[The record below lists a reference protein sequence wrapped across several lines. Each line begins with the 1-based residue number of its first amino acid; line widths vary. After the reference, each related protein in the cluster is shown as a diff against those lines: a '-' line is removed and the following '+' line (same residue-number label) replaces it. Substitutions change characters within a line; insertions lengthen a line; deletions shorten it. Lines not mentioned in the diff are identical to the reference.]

1 MDKFSLKSKI
11 SLILIS
17 ISNMKSTG
25 LFVKL
30 KGNKVFFENIQS
42 GYFHTAFWL
51 LHQPIQENRFR
62 KLIN

>member
-1 MDKFSLKSKI
+1 
-11 SLILIS
+11 
-17 ISNMKSTG
+17 MKSTG